1 MLIGSYMFLVI
12 LRQLSQVVD
21 KELVKKD
28 VFDKLAKNVNST
40 DTNALVKKTDYN
52 AIINKIKGEVSI
64 SGLVLLLFSMLL
76 KIKYLMSVLL
86 SKNRSW
92 CKNIRHWN

>member
-1 MLIGSYMFLVI
+1 MFLVI

-86 SKNRSW
+86 SKNRS
-92 CKNIRHWN
+92 